1 MGPEGAALGGRTPST
16 LYPAAWLERQDLL
29 EPRTQRHATQRAHQD
44 DSLCYGIPLQKNLAT
59 TEHLLYRT
67 PVCYKGDRRQERQGK
82 GLPSKPSTFG
92 LPFGPQA
99 HTIRKGGPPTRT
111 GCGITFCLHMEKPRL
126 RKVARAEGT
135 SCSFSQAPQVCT
147 HEGLGV
153 SQPRPVSPS
162 PSCRATNAA
171 GSVASAAPFPDTYEH
186 LVSKHARS
194 RGSRW
199 RRKNRV
205 REQGPGDSTQAT
217 RGWKQWPHL
226 PPQL

>member
-1 MGPEGAALGGRTPST
+1 M
-16 LYPAAWLERQDLL
+16 
-29 EPRTQRHATQRAHQD
+29 
-44 DSLCYGIPLQKNLAT
+44 
-59 TEHLLYRT
+59 
-67 PVCYKGDRRQERQGK
+67 
-82 GLPSKPSTFG
+82 
-92 LPFGPQA
+92 
-99 HTIRKGGPPTRT
+99 RKGGPPTRT

-186 LVSKHARS
+186 LVSKPCPQQ
-194 RGSRW
+194 
-199 RRKNRV
+199 
-205 REQGPGDSTQAT
+205 REQVEEKEQGQGARATGLNPGHTGMETVAPPPAPAVGHW
-217 RGWKQWPHL
+217 RGRGGAWALL
-226 PPQL
+226 PGSLGFKLELH

>member
-1 MGPEGAALGGRTPST
+1 MW
-16 LYPAAWLERQDLL
+16 Y
-29 EPRTQRHATQRAHQD
+29 
-44 DSLCYGIPLQKNLAT
+44 
-59 TEHLLYRT
+59 HLLFT
-67 PVCYKGDRRQERQGK
+67 HG
-82 GLPSKPSTFG
+82 
-92 LPFGPQA
+92 
-99 HTIRKGGPPTRT
+99 
-111 GCGITFCLHMEKPRL
+111 KPRL

-186 LVSKHARS
+186 LVSKRARS

-226 PPQL
+226 PSQLWATGGAVEGPGLCCLVASGSNSSCTDLRPPSPSVFSTGGNKFL